1 MAGVVHNRVSAV
13 QFAQE
18 GYQFIPVEVMPQGQ
32 VYGAVCEHY
41 RGLTFIIE
49 SKWFGILPD
58 HYFFVSSL
66 PFFTRWRSGETNN

>member
-1 MAGVVHNRVSAV
+1 MKQKGIFLRKK
-13 QFAQE
+13 Q
-18 GYQFIPVEVMPQGQ
+18 MPQGQ

-58 HYFFVSSL
+58 HFF
-66 PFFTRWRSGETNN
+66 